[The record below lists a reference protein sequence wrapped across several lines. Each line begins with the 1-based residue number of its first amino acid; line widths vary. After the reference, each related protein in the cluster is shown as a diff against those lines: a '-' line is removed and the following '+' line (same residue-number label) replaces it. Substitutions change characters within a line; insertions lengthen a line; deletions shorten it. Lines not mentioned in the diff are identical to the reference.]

1 MNMQGIALETPQT
14 AEVIIANFIKQLES
28 SPFFNNVL
36 LASSS
41 DTEIDSKKAV
51 EFEINCG
58 LGKR

>member
-1 MNMQGIALETPQT
+1 
-14 AEVIIANFIKQLES
+14 
-28 SPFFNNVL
+28 L